1 MISVTIDENIKGK
14 HEKAALG
21 CLQCRVKVEKSS
33 KELLSEIERSCED
46 IQDSMK
52 LADIVLLP
60 RINDSRVCYK
70 ALGKDPRRYRNSSEA
85 MLRRVI
91 QGKGLYHINNVVE
104 VNNLVSVKEA
114 FSLGTYDTANFVGE
128 LVWKAAPEG
137 AQYEGIGK
145 DMLNIEF
152 LPALTDDLGPVGTP
166 TSDSVRAMITEN
178 TTEILMLIY
187 SFSGAEGLME
197 ILKEAGRLL
206 EKYCYA
212 EDIEYRVVE

>member
-1 MISVTIDENIKGK
+1 MISIKIDDNIKSK

-21 CLQCRVKVEKSS
+21 CLQCKVKVEKSNR
-33 KELLSEIERSCED
+33 EQLDEIERACED

-70 ALGKDPRRYRNSSEA
+70 ALGKDPRRYRNSAEA

-104 VNNLVSVKEA
+104 VNNLVSVTEA
-114 FSLGTYDTANFVGE
+114 FSLGTYNTANLKGS
-128 LVWKAAPEG
+128 LVWKSAPEG
-137 AQYEGIGK
+137 TEYQGIGK

-152 LPALTDDLGPVGTP
+152 LPALTDELGPVGTP
-166 TSDSVRAMITEN
+166 TSDSVRAMITEEAE
-178 TTEILMLIY
+178 EILMLIY
-187 SFSGAEGLME
+187 SFSGTEGLLE
-197 ILKEAGRLL
+197 ILHRAGGLL
-206 EKYCYA
+206 EKYCSA
-212 EDIEYRVVE
+212 ADIEYAVIE